1 MITPL
6 LTLALL
12 ALSGIAS
19 AQAPSATTAREIAS
33 LFAALE
39 ASGCEFNRNGAWY
52 DASKASK
59 HLQRK
64 YDYLVKKHAVGSAE
78 TFIARAA
85 SESSMTGRA
94 YQVRCPRK
102 EAVESRAWF
111 QNQLLEYR
119 KANGYP

>member
-1 MITPL
+1 MIKPL

-19 AQAPSATTAREIAS
+19 VQAPSATTAREIAS

-52 DASKASK
+52 DAFKASE

-64 YDYLVKKHAVGSAE
+64 YDYLVKKHAAGSAE
-78 TFIARAA
+78 TFIALAA
-85 SESSMTGRA
+85 SESSMTGQP
-94 YQVRCPRK
+94 YKVRCPGK
-102 EAVESRAWF
+102 EAVDSRAWF

-119 KANGYP
+119 TAKGHP